1 MADYAYITSTGVVIP
16 DTADLLGTVQDE
28 FREAFGQDLDV
39 SPETPQ
45 GVLITAEVEARDAVA
60 RNNAE
65 LANQINP
72 NLAGGV
78 FLDAIWQLTGGQRIA
93 ATKTIVRNVTLAGVA
108 GTTVNAGSRVS
119 LGAAGAQFELISTVV
134 LDTGG
139 AGVGT
144 FQAVVAGA
152 TPVAAE
158 ALDTIVSS
166 VLGWESVTNPAAGE
180 TGADEETD
188 LAARRRRRQTLAIQG
203 VALPEAITSIL
214 YATDGVRSL
223 SFRENATD
231 AAVTIEGVDLSPHSI
246 YACVDGGTDIDV
258 ARALLRKKS
267 LGAGWNGGTTVT
279 VTDPFSGQD
288 YAVSFDRPELVPV
301 YVRVTVA
308 LNGASYPDAPTVVRE
323 AMLAYA
329 NGEQDGEVGLAVG
342 SNVSPFEL
350 GAAVNREAAPLYV
363 RSVTLS
369 TDGVTYSAAEIPI
382 TIAQKAVL
390 TAGGIAVTVVGT

>member
-1 MADYAYITSTGVVIP
+1 M
-16 DTADLLGTVQDE
+16 
-28 FREAFGQDLDV
+28 
-39 SPETPQ
+39 
-45 GVLITAEVEARDAVA
+45 
-60 RNNAE
+60 
-65 LANQINP
+65 
-72 NLAGGV
+72 
-78 FLDAIWQLTGGQRIA
+78 
-93 ATKTIVRNVTLAGVA
+93 
-108 GTTVNAGSRVS
+108 
-119 LGAAGAQFELISTVV
+119 
-134 LDTGG
+134 
-139 AGVGT
+139 
-144 FQAVVAGA
+144 
-152 TPVAAE
+152 
-158 ALDTIVSS
+158 
-166 VLGWESVTNPAAGE
+166 
-180 TGADEETD
+180 
-188 LAARRRRRQTLAIQG
+188 
-203 VALPEAITSIL
+203 
-214 YATDGVRSL
+214 
-223 SFRENATD
+223 
-231 AAVTIEGVDLSPHSI
+231 
-246 YACVDGGTDIDV
+246 